1 MKSTSPTSIRTSS
14 KNYNH
19 LKKVL
24 NNLEKMQKTF
34 KTSDETNKINSVSLK
49 ILTSQLNQAYSP
61 KGTTRKVLKKIKNF
75 EKPVAL
81 DSLELATEILDSNDP
96 KNKKFLTES
105 IMQTRPIYTVLHQR
119 KRQFGFKS
127 SKQPEFTINSYPVLP
142 NALGSREVS
151 KRLDAI
157 LYNNVYKNSQR
168 SKRFHLIKGFENCSQ
183 PKIKPAR
190 TQAISPETFSIL
202 KDSEGMQISKEFKNL
217 VDQEELKM
225 DLIKLK
231 LSKYLLLRDAIIDS

>member
-1 MKSTSPTSIRTSS
+1 MKSTSPSS
-14 KNYNH
+14 PKCPKKYYNR

-34 KTSDETNKINSVSLK
+34 ERSGETEKINSVSLK

-61 KGTTRKVLKKIKNF
+61 KPFARRELKKTKNY

-81 DSLELATEILDSNDP
+81 DSLELATEILDCKDV
-96 KNKKFLTES
+96 KNKKFLTETM
-105 IMQTRPIYTVLHQR
+105 MQTRPIYTILHQR
-119 KRQFGFKS
+119 KRQFGFKPS
-127 SKQPEFTINSYPVLP
+127 GLPELTINSYPMLP
-142 NALGSREVS
+142 NALSSREVS

-168 SKRFHLIKGFENCSQ
+168 SKRFHLIKGFEENVQ
-183 PKIKPAR
+183 NKPFIVK
-190 TQAISPETFSIL
+190 TQRNSPRMVSDL
-202 KDSEGMQISKEFKNL
+202 KESERLHIGKEFKNL
-217 VDQEELKM
+217 IDQEELEM
-225 DLIKLK
+225 DLVKLK